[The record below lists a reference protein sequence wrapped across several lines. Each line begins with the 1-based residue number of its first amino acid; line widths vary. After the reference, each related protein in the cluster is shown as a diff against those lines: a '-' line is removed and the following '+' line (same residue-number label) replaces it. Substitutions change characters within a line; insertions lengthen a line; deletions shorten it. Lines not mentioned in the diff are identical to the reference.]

1 MTDQSVADNL
11 GELATTITLRVA
23 EVLSSASK
31 NMQPAQRDA
40 IDEMIQTQLPDVVL
54 NTIFKTTVLHT
65 PKGVDHLRE
74 NIDYYVQQFSK
85 RFIKNDM

>member
-54 NTIFKTTVLHT
+54 NSIFKTTVLHT

-74 NIDYYVQQFSK
+74 NIDYYVQQFSE

>member
-11 GELATTITLRVA
+11 AELATTITLRVA
-23 EVLSSASK
+23 ETLSAASK
-31 NMQPAQRDA
+31 YMQPAQRDA
-40 IDEMIQTQLPDVVL
+40 IDQMIEQQLPDVVL

-74 NIDYYVQQFSK
+74 NIDYYVQQFSE

>member
-40 IDEMIQTQLPDVVL
+40 IDEMIETQLPDVVL

>member
-1 MTDQSVADNL
+1 MTDPSVADNL
-11 GELATTITLRVA
+11 AELATTITLRVA
-23 EVLSSASK
+23 ETLSAASK

-40 IDEMIQTQLPDVVL
+40 IDQMIQEQLPDVVL

-74 NIDYYVQQFSK
+74 NLDYYVQQFSE
-85 RFIKNDM
+85 RFVKNDM

>member
-74 NIDYYVQQFSK
+74 NIDYYVQQFSE